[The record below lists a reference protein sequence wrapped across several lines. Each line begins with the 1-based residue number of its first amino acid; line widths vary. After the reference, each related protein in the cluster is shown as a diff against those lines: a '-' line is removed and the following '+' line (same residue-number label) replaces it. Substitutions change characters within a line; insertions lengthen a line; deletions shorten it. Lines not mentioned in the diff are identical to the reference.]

1 MQIRL
6 LSPLTFCLALAILTG
21 QGTLPARS
29 FRHESISIGDDAEL
43 SHLFIVSV
51 FDWILLKRLVR
62 YALQVIH

>member
-29 FRHESISIGDDAEL
+29 FRHESILIGDAEL